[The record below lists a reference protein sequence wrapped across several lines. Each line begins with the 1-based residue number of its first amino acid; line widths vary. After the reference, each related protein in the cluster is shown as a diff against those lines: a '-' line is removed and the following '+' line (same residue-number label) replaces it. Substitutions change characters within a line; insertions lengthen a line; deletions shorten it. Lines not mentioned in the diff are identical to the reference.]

1 MVKSSRRLRLD
12 SKAVFMKKILLL
24 VAFLVLLFAVQYL
37 WFKGTM
43 RCVIARSEGG
53 QMVDWALIKDCSY

>member
-1 MVKSSRRLRLD
+1 MS
-12 SKAVFMKKILLL
+12 MKKILTYHIPMWL
-24 VAFLVLLFAVQYL
+24 VAISFLLLLGLLFAVEYG

-53 QMVDWALIKDCSY
+53 QIVSWSLIKDCSY

>member
-1 MVKSSRRLRLD
+1 MS
-12 SKAVFMKKILLL
+12 MKKILLL
-24 VAFLVLLFAVQYL
+24 VTFLALIFAIQYL

-53 QMVDWALIKDCSY
+53 QTVSWPLIKDCSY